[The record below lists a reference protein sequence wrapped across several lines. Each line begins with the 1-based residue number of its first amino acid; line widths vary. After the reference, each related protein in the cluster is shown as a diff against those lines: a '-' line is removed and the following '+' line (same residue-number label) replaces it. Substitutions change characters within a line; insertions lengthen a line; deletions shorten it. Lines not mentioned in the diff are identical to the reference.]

1 MFVTRRPT
9 RLLSAG
15 LLASAAALA
24 ALAAPGSAA
33 AQQTYKCKGPG
44 GKTIYQQTPCAG
56 ATSGGHLIDD
66 VTRQRQINRQQRKDD
81 VAQERVDRLQ
91 LQRAELDKLRPPA
104 ASAAANGSSAAAA
117 TTSSATTSNATAGS
131 TAAGSTATTSA
142 AGSTAAAT
150 ANSSGR
156 SATPPV
162 APQTAPAAQQ

>member
-9 RLLSAG
+9 RFLSAG
-15 LLASAAALA
+15 LLASALALA

-56 ATSGGHLIDD
+56 ATSGERLVDD

-81 VAQERVDRLQ
+81 IAQERIDRLQ

-104 ASAAANGSSAAAA
+104 ASTAADSSSAAAA
-117 TTSSATTSNATAGS
+117 TTTNATTTTATATAG
-131 TAAGSTATTSA
+131 G
-142 AGSTAAAT
+142 
-150 ANSSGR
+150 
-156 SATPPV
+156 
-162 APQTAPAAQQ
+162 